1 MLRLCDVTV
10 RVRCACWN
18 KNKFNQSEPFKF
30 LKISGKSRG
39 SCNSKK
45 KKPTKAFQSEKE
57 KDPKVTA
64 QWSTRQSS
72 SCQISKNQLELFRL
86 SCYINNKKISFYP
99 LQNPLTAEYIKSAVL
114 RKRIQQT
121 EAAWGKVQTV
131 LAASEESKRRCNPF
145 FAPYVERAGRGSQ

>member
-1 MLRLCDVTV
+1 MLRLCDVAV

-18 KNKFNQSEPFKF
+18 KNKFNQSEPFQF
-30 LKISGKSRG
+30 LKISRKSRG

-45 KKPTKAFQSEKE
+45 KTDQSFPIREKE

-64 QWSTRQSS
+64 QWLTRHSS
-72 SCQISKNQLELFRL
+72 SCQISKKQLELFRL

-131 LAASEESKRRCNPF
+131 LAASKESKRRCNPF
-145 FAPYVERAGRGSQ
+145 LAPYVERAGRGSQ